1 MELVKNFKQS
11 KLIKNLFIALIGT
24 IILAISSKI
33 KIPFYPVPMTMQTLV
48 VLIIG
53 IGFGWKLGMATVIL
67 YLFEGIIG
75 LPVFSGTP
83 EKGIGLIYFTGPT
96 MGYLIGFLVAVFFAG
111 YLNLNKNIFITFVK
125 LVFAVSTIYLFG
137 ILWLGTLIGWDKP
150 ILQLGV
156 TPFLL
161 AEFFKISLL
170 TLITKKII
178 KLRNFI

>member
-1 MELVKNFKQS
+1 M
-11 KLIKNLFIALIGT
+11 
-24 IILAISSKI
+24 
-33 KIPFYPVPMTMQTLV
+33 
-48 VLIIG
+48 
-53 IGFGWKLGMATVIL
+53 
-67 YLFEGIIG
+67 
-75 LPVFSGTP
+75 
-83 EKGIGLIYFTGPT
+83 
-96 MGYLIGFLVAVFFAG
+96 AVFFAG
-111 YLNLNKNIFITFVK
+111 YLNLNKNIFINFVK
-125 LVFAVSTIYLFG
+125 LVFAVSTIYLLG